1 VTKKIW
7 NKSPLS
13 CSHRHAAGCTVCP
26 DCGSRLTLLPLKAVS
41 VTSATLTEDD
51 FSYGAAEER
60 AILAARARR

>member
-1 VTKKIW
+1 
-7 NKSPLS
+7 
-13 CSHRHAAGCTVCP
+13 VCP